1 MTAER
6 NRTLSLLTVCCFL
19 SGSLFSQAGALEDEG
34 TCCCGTISSP
44 AFEELYEPMAL
55 PDDSRKDKACIGD
68 DDFDRIRV
76 MDADVVGWIALYNTF
91 MFIYYGRQCL
101 ETLDPAPCRAM
112 VNHLFLALF
121 LGVLFEAF

>member
-55 PDDSRKDKACIGD
+55 PDDSRKDKACIGT
-68 DDFDRIRV
+68 RILIV
-76 MDADVVGWIALYNTF
+76 SG
-91 MFIYYGRQCL
+91 
-101 ETLDPAPCRAM
+101 
-112 VNHLFLALF
+112 
-121 LGVLFEAF
+121 